1 MTHRDSVSY
10 SQLVRKAWPLI
21 LANCSVPLLGLV
33 DTAVLGNL
41 GTLYDLGAIALGALI
56 FSFVYWGFG
65 FFRMGTTGFVAQ
77 AEGSGDGP
85 EVRAVMLRS
94 LIMALLLGVILT
106 GLQVPLAAISFYL
119 LGGGEQV
126 EATARSYFMIRI
138 WGAPATLGT
147 FVLVGVL
154 VGLGES
160 KKLLLVQL
168 VLNLLNILLDV
179 LFAGYLGRGAL
190 GIATGTLLAEWI
202 AFGFALLLV
211 IRLLERRHHD
221 GEDFL
226 VRARLKDRK
235 RALAILSA
243 NSDIML
249 RTVMLVFSFAWFT
262 NQSARFGDIAL
273 AANHVLLQLVS
284 FSAFFLDGFAFVG
297 ESLVGKAVGSG
308 SRPLF
313 DQAVYRTTVLACV
326 TALLL
331 AVSILAGGQHLI
343 AQLTDIEQVQ
353 SVAAGLLTF
362 AAIYILLSVAAFQLD
377 GIFIGAT
384 CTAQMRNASI
394 TATGVF
400 LVAWWVLTNRYGIA
414 GLWVSFILYVCA
426 RALTLLVYYPGLRK
440 SIS

>member
-1 MTHRDSVSY
+1 M
-10 SQLVRKAWPLI
+10 I
-21 LANCSVPLLGLV
+21 LANCSVPLLGLA

-41 GTLYDLGAIALGALI
+41 GTLYDLGAIAFGTLI

-77 AEGSGDGP
+77 ADGRGDGA

-94 LIMALLLGVILT
+94 LIMALVLGVILT
-106 GLQVPLAAISFYL
+106 GLQVPLAEISFYL

-126 EATARSYFMIRI
+126 EATARTYFLIRI

-154 VGLGES
+154 IGLGES

-179 LFAGYLGRGAL
+179 YFAGYLGQGAQ
-190 GIATGTLLAEWI
+190 GIALGTLLAEWV

-211 IRLLERRHHD
+211 FRLLERRHQD
-221 GEDFL
+221 KEGFL
-226 VRARLKDRK
+226 VTSRLVDRE

-297 ESLVGKAVGSG
+297 ESLVGKSAG
-308 SRPLF
+308 SRSLPFF
-313 DQAVYRTTVLACV
+313 DQAVYRTSVLACV

-331 AVSILAGGQHLI
+331 AVAIMTGGQHLVEG
-343 AQLTDIEQVQ
+343 LTDIVQVR
-353 SVAAGLLTF
+353 SVAIELLNF

-384 CTAQMRNASI
+384 RTAQMRNASI
-394 TATGVF
+394 IATGIF
-400 LVAWWVLTNRYGIA
+400 LAAWLLLTNRYGIA
-414 GLWVSFILYVCA
+414 GLWISFILYVCA
-426 RALTLLVYYPGLRK
+426 RALTLLVYFPGLRK
-440 SIS
+440 SIA